1 MSRATY
7 ILGGDK
13 AREQLCELVRRAPA
27 GTRVDFTTSQRSLEQ
42 NARMWAML
50 TDVSRQLVWYGRPL
64 STADWKLI
72 FMDALVREKK
82 AELRV
87 APNIDGSGFVP
98 LGRSSSSLTKREMGD
113 LMELIAAFGAQ
124 HGVVFH
130 DQPDDDF
137 EEPTVGNEV
146 V

>member
-1 MSRATY
+1 MSRLTY
-7 ILGGDK
+7 IIRGEK
-13 AREQLCELVRRAPA
+13 VREQVCALVRRVPP
-27 GTRVDFTTSQRSLEQ
+27 GTRVDFTDNQRSLEQ

-50 TDVSRQLVWYGRPL
+50 TDVSRQLVWYKRSL

-87 APNIDGSGFVP
+87 APNIDGSGWVP
-98 LGRSSSSLTKREMGD
+98 LGRSSSSLTKQEMSD
-113 LMELIAAFGAQ
+113 LMEIIAAFGAQ

-130 DQPDDDF
+130 DQEALDAQRA
-137 EEPTVGNEV
+137 
-146 V
+146 